1 VRKKLPEKIAVMG
14 RITAPYGVKGW
25 IKIHPYTEAI
35 EGLTRYAE
43 WWLGKQGEWRKAVVI
58 QSRPQG
64 KTLVAKLQGCDDRA
78 AAQLLKN
85 LHIAVERSHLPAAK
99 EGEYYW
105 ADLIGLEV
113 VNLRGE
119 ALGVVSALFA
129 TGANDVLR
137 VQGERERL
145 IPFIPQVVR
154 EVSLDAAAIRV
165 DWGLDY

>member
-1 VRKKLPEKIAVMG
+1 MRKKPPEKMLVIG
-14 RITAPYGVKGW
+14 RIAAPYGVKGW
-25 IKIHPYTEAI
+25 IKIHPYTETI
-35 EGLTRYAE
+35 ERLTRYSA
-43 WWLGKQGEWRKAVVI
+43 WWLGKEGEWREAAVV
-58 QSRPQG
+58 QTRPQG

-85 LHIAVERSHLPAAK
+85 QHIAVQRSQLPAAK

-113 VNLRGE
+113 VNLGGE
-119 ALGVVSALFA
+119 SLGVVSALFA

-137 VQGERERL
+137 VQGDRERL

-154 EVSLDAAAIRV
+154 EVNLDAALIRV
-165 DWGLDY
+165 DWELDY

>member
-1 VRKKLPEKIAVMG
+1 MVVLG
-14 RITAPYGVKGW
+14 RIAAPYGVQGW
-25 IKIHPYTEAI
+25 LKIHPYTKTI
-35 EGLTRYAE
+35 EGLTRYAA
-43 WWLGKQGEWRKAVVI
+43 WWLGKQDEWRKVAVI
-58 QSRPQG
+58 QARPQG
-64 KTLVAKLQGCDDRA
+64 KALVAKLQGCDDRA

-85 LHIAVERSHLPAAK
+85 LHIAVQRSHLPAAK

-113 VNLRGE
+113 VNLNGE

-154 EVSLDAAAIRV
+154 EVSLDAAVMRV
-165 DWGLDY
+165 DWELDF

>member
-1 VRKKLPEKIAVMG
+1 MLVIG
-14 RITAPYGVKGW
+14 RIAAPYGVKGW
-25 IKIHPYTEAI
+25 IKIHPYTETI
-35 EGLTRYAE
+35 EGLTRYAAC
-43 WWLGKQGEWRKAVVI
+43 WLGKEGEWREAAVI
-58 QSRPQG
+58 QSRSQG

-85 LHIAVERSHLPAAK
+85 QHIAVQRSQLPAAK

-113 VNLRGE
+113 VNLSGE
-119 ALGVVSALFA
+119 SLGVVSALFA

-137 VQGERERL
+137 VQGDRERL

-154 EVSLDAAAIRV
+154 EVNLDAALIRV
-165 DWGLDY
+165 DWELDY

>member
-1 VRKKLPEKIAVMG
+1 MG

-35 EGLTRYAE
+35 EGLTPYAT
-43 WWLGKQGEWRKAVVI
+43 WWLGKQGEWRKATVI

-64 KTLVAKLQGCDDRA
+64 KALVAKLQGCDDRA

-85 LHIAVERSHLPAAK
+85 LHIAVERSHLPVAK

>member
-1 VRKKLPEKIAVMG
+1 MG

-35 EGLTRYAE
+35 EGLTRYAA
-43 WWLGKQGEWRKAVVI
+43 WWLGKQGEWRKAAVI

-85 LHIAVERSHLPAAK
+85 LHIAVQRSHLPAAK

-165 DWGLDY
+165 EWELDY

>member
-1 VRKKLPEKIAVMG
+1 MG

>member
-1 VRKKLPEKIAVMG
+1 MLVIG
-14 RITAPYGVKGW
+14 HITAPYGVEGW
-25 IKIHPYTEAI
+25 IKIHPYTETI
-35 EGLTRYAE
+35 ECMTLHAV
-43 WWLGKQGEWRKAVVI
+43 WWLGKEGEWREVSVT

-64 KTLVAKLQGCDDRA
+64 KALVAKLEGCDDRA
-78 AAQLLKN
+78 AAQLLKS
-85 LHIAVERSHLPAAK
+85 LHIAVQRSHLPAAK

-113 VNLRGE
+113 VNLSGE
-119 ALGVVSALFA
+119 VLGVVNALFA

-137 VQGERERL
+137 VQGDRERL

-154 EVSLDAAAIRV
+154 EVNLDAATMRV

>member
-1 VRKKLPEKIAVMG
+1 MLVIG
-14 RITAPYGVKGW
+14 RIAAPYGVKGW
-25 IKIHPYTEAI
+25 IKIHPYTETI
-35 EGLTRYAE
+35 EGLTRYPA
-43 WWLGKQGEWRKAVVI
+43 WWLGKEGEWRKTAVI
-58 QSRPQG
+58 QSRSQG
-64 KTLVAKLQGCDDRA
+64 KTLVAKLQGCDDRT

-85 LHIAVERSHLPAAK
+85 QHIAVQRSQLPAAK

-113 VNLRGE
+113 VNLSGE

-137 VQGERERL
+137 VQGDRERL

-154 EVSLDAAAIRV
+154 EVNLDAALIRV
-165 DWGLDY
+165 DWELDY

>member
-1 VRKKLPEKIAVMG
+1 MVVMG

-25 IKIHPYTEAI
+25 LKIHPYTETI

-43 WWLGKQGEWRKAVVI
+43 WWLGKQGEWRKAAVI

-85 LHIAVERSHLPAAK
+85 LHIAVQHSELPAVR

-105 ADLIGLEV
+105 TDLIGLEV

-119 ALGVVSALFA
+119 ALGVVRELFT

-154 EVSLDAAAIRV
+154 EVNLDGGLIRV
-165 DWGLDY
+165 DWELDY

>member
-1 VRKKLPEKIAVMG
+1 MVVIG

-25 IKIHPYTEAI
+25 LKIHPYTETI
-35 EGLTRYAE
+35 EGPSRYSA
-43 WWLGKQGEWRKAVVI
+43 WWLGKEDEWCNAAVI
-58 QSRPQG
+58 QARPQG

-85 LHIAVERSHLPAAK
+85 LYIAVQRSQLPATK
-99 EGEYYW
+99 EGQYYW
-105 ADLIGLEV
+105 TDLIGLEV
-113 VNLRGE
+113 VNLNGE
-119 ALGVVSALFA
+119 ALGEVRELFT

-154 EVSLDAAAIRV
+154 EVSLDAAVIRV
-165 DWGLDY
+165 DWELDF

>member
-1 VRKKLPEKIAVMG
+1 MVVLGHVA
-14 RITAPYGVKGW
+14 APYGVQGW
-25 IKIHPYTEAI
+25 LKIHPYTETI

-43 WWLGKQGEWRKAVVI
+43 WWLGKQDKWRKVAVI
-58 QSRPQG
+58 EARPHG

-78 AAQLLKN
+78 AAQLLQN
-85 LHIAVERSHLPAAK
+85 LHIAVQRSHLPPAR

-113 VNLRGE
+113 VNLNGE

-145 IPFIPQVVR
+145 IPFIPQVVC
-154 EVSLDAAAIRV
+154 EVSLDAAVMRV
-165 DWGLDY
+165 DWELDY

>member
-1 VRKKLPEKIAVMG
+1 
-14 RITAPYGVKGW
+14 
-25 IKIHPYTEAI
+25 
-35 EGLTRYAE
+35 
-43 WWLGKQGEWRKAVVI
+43 
-58 QSRPQG
+58 
-64 KTLVAKLQGCDDRA
+64 VAKLQGCDDRA

>member
-1 VRKKLPEKIAVMG
+1 MVVIG

-25 IKIHPYTEAI
+25 LKIHPYTETI
-35 EGLTRYAE
+35 EGPSRYAA
-43 WWLGKQGEWRKAVVI
+43 WWLGKEDEWRNSAVI
-58 QSRPQG
+58 QARPQG

-85 LHIAVERSHLPAAK
+85 LYIAVQRSDLPAVR

-105 ADLIGLEV
+105 TDLIGLEV
-113 VNLRGE
+113 VNLNGE
-119 ALGVVSALFA
+119 ALGVVRELFA

-154 EVSLDAAAIRV
+154 EVSLDSAVIRV
-165 DWGLDY
+165 DWELE

>member
-1 VRKKLPEKIAVMG
+1 MG

-78 AAQLLKN
+78 AARLLKN

-165 DWGLDY
+165 DWELDY